1 MSAMDDEGG
10 ERPKAEFER
19 SFSRSPEE
27 HGATGSL
34 GAFLFY
40 FMLVVCVTIS
50 LYLRFLA
57 PSPSPQHGK
66 AATQSLIR

>member
-19 SFSRSPEE
+19 NFSRSPEE
-27 HGATGSL
+27 RGTTGSL
-34 GAFLFY
+34 GTFLFY

-50 LYLRFLA
+50 VYLRFLA
-57 PSPSPQHGK
+57 PSPAPQHGK
-66 AATQSLIR
+66 AAIQSLIQ